1 MKIQLSDHF
10 TYSRMIRFTL
20 PSIAMMI
27 FSSVYGVVD
36 GFFVSNYVGGTPF
49 AALNLVMP
57 FIMIMGALG
66 FMFGTGGSALVAVKL
81 GMGEKDNAN
90 RIFSLIIYLLIAAG
104 FVLGAIGF
112 AVAAPVA
119 RRLGATETMLP
130 YCVLYARINM
140 LGMVPLMLQFSFQ
153 SFFIVAEKPK
163 LGLYVT
169 LAAGCTN
176 MFLDWLFMG
185 VLGLGLE
192 SAAAASVTGMIVGGV
207 IPLIYFGRENSS
219 LLKLGRPV
227 RDFGV
232 VVRAATNGASE
243 FMSNISVSVVSMM
256 YNHQLLKFAGERGV
270 SAYGIIMYTNFIFI
284 GVFFG
289 FSIGIGPVIGY
300 HYGTGEKDELKN
312 LFGKSLRIIGIAAVV
327 MLVMSEL
334 LAKPLAMIFAGYD
347 ETLLMMTTHAIR
359 IYSLSYIIMGFNIF
373 GSALFTALNNGL
385 ISALISCFRT
395 LLFQLAAVL
404 ILPAIWGLNGI
415 WFAIVAAE
423 ACAVVI
429 TVACEVGYR
438 RKYGYR

>member
-1 MKIQLSDHF
+1 
-10 TYSRMIRFTL
+10 
-20 PSIAMMI
+20 
-27 FSSVYGVVD
+27 
-36 GFFVSNYVGGTPF
+36 
-49 AALNLVMP
+49 
-57 FIMIMGALG
+57 
-66 FMFGTGGSALVAVKL
+66 
-81 GMGEKDNAN
+81 
-90 RIFSLIIYLLIAAG
+90 
-104 FVLGAIGF
+104 
-112 AVAAPVA
+112 
-119 RRLGATETMLP
+119 
-130 YCVLYARINM
+130 
-140 LGMVPLMLQFSFQ
+140 MLQFSFQ

-163 LGLYVT
+163 LELYVT

-232 VVRAATNGASE
+232 VARAATNGASE

-404 ILPAIWGLNGI
+404 ILPAIWGLDGI

>member
-1 MKIQLSDHF
+1 MK
-10 TYSRMIRFTL
+10 
-20 PSIAMMI
+20 
-27 FSSVYGVVD
+27 
-36 GFFVSNYVGGTPF
+36 N
-49 AALNLVMP
+49 
-57 FIMIMGALG
+57 
-66 FMFGTGGSALVAVKL
+66 
-81 GMGEKDNAN
+81 
-90 RIFSLIIYLLIAAG
+90 LLIAAG
-104 FVLGAIGF
+104 LVLGAIGF

-232 VVRAATNGASE
+232 VARSATNGASE

-256 YNHQLLKFAGERGV
+256 YSHQLLKFAGERGV

-284 GVFFG
+284 GVF
-289 FSIGIGPVIGY
+289 
-300 HYGTGEKDELKN
+300 
-312 LFGKSLRIIGIAAVV
+312 
-327 MLVMSEL
+327 LVS
-334 LAKPLAMIFAGYD
+334 
-347 ETLLMMTTHAIR
+347 R
-359 IYSLSYIIMGFNIF
+359 S
-373 GSALFTALNNGL
+373 GL
-385 ISALISCFRT
+385 VR
-395 LLFQLAAVL
+395 
-404 ILPAIWGLNGI
+404 
-415 WFAIVAAE
+415 
-423 ACAVVI
+423 
-429 TVACEVGYR
+429 
-438 RKYGYR
+438 

>member
-1 MKIQLSDHF
+1 MEAFMKIQLSDHF
-10 TYSRMIRFTL
+10 TYGRMIRFTL

-57 FIMIMGALG
+57 FIMIMAAVG

-207 IPLIYFGRENSS
+207 IPLIYFGRENTS
-219 LLKLGRPV
+219 LLKLGSPV
-227 RDFGV
+227 RNFGV
-232 VVRAATNGASE
+232 VARAATNGASE
-243 FMSNISVSVVSMM
+243 FMSNI
-256 YNHQLLKFAGERGV
+256 
-270 SAYGIIMYTNFIFI
+270 
-284 GVFFG
+284 
-289 FSIGIGPVIGY
+289 
-300 HYGTGEKDELKN
+300 
-312 LFGKSLRIIGIAAVV
+312 
-327 MLVMSEL
+327 
-334 LAKPLAMIFAGYD
+334 
-347 ETLLMMTTHAIR
+347 
-359 IYSLSYIIMGFNIF
+359 
-373 GSALFTALNNGL
+373 
-385 ISALISCFRT
+385 
-395 LLFQLAAVL
+395 
-404 ILPAIWGLNGI
+404 
-415 WFAIVAAE
+415 
-423 ACAVVI
+423 
-429 TVACEVGYR
+429 
-438 RKYGYR
+438 